1 MKFSNIFKDTN
12 DTNEKSITGFL
23 AFGIMVIY
31 ALTDIVSGVFG
42 KVLVLNEYI
51 FDAFMW
57 IVLGSFGIAEV
68 GKFFNKKEIRE
79 EAKVEEEK
87 Q

>member
-1 MKFSNIFKDTN
+1 MKIFNIFKDTN
-12 DTNEKSITGFL
+12 DTNEKSIAGFL
-23 AFGIMVIY
+23 ALGIMVIY

-68 GKFFNKKEIRE
+68 GKFFNKKGIRE
-79 EAKVEEEK
+79 EEKKEE
-87 Q
+87 QQ